1 LAARNSSHIEGYDLL
16 ERTQMKAIRIGAGAG
31 FAGDRI
37 DPAVELA
44 ERGNL
49 DFLVFECLAE
59 RTIALSQ
66 MRKRIDPDGGYDPL
80 LAERMLAVLP
90 ACRRNRT
97 RVISNMGGANPRAAA
112 RRTIE
117 IARDLGLRGL
127 RIACVEGDDVLR
139 LHQAFKQF
147 DDQPLPDPEAFI
159 SANAYLGAD
168 AVAAALNRG
177 ADVVLTGRVAD
188 PSLFLGALVHSF
200 EWNLDSWDRLGQGTA
215 VGHLLEC
222 AGQLTGGYFAD
233 PGHKDVQD
241 LDRLGF
247 PLAEVNED
255 GCAVLTKLDGSGGV
269 LNLATCKEQILYEVM
284 DPASYLTPDVT
295 ADFTEVRFGE
305 DAPNRMRVFGGKGR
319 PRPRDYKVS
328 IGVDDGVLGDA
339 QISYAGPG
347 AVERAELARS
357 ILEKRLARCQARD
370 LRIDFIGM
378 NALHGIPVDGPPPYE
393 VRLRAAAR
401 FSNNAEANCLSRE
414 VESLYLN
421 GPAGGAGVTFSMR
434 ENIAIAPALIDRA
447 CVSPT
452 IVVEEA

>member
-1 LAARNSSHIEGYDLL
+1 
-16 ERTQMKAIRIGAGAG
+16 MKTIRIGVGAG

-44 ERGNL
+44 ELGKL

-66 MRKRIDPDGGYDPL
+66 MRKRLDPDGGYDPL
-80 LAERMLAVLP
+80 LAERMRAVLP

-112 RRTIE
+112 RQTVE

-127 RIACVEGDDVLR
+127 RIACVEGDNVLH
-139 LHQAFKQF
+139 LNYAFKLF
-147 DDQPLPDPEAFI
+147 DDQPLPDPAAYI

-168 AVAAALNRG
+168 AVATALGRG

-188 PSLFLGALVHSF
+188 PSLFLGALVHAF
-200 EWNLDSWDRLGQGTA
+200 EWNLDSWDRLGRGTA
-215 VGHLLEC
+215 LGHLLEC

-247 PLAEVNED
+247 PLAEVNDD
-255 GCAVLTKLDGSGGV
+255 GSAVLTKLDGSGGV
-269 LNLATCKEQILYEVM
+269 LNLLTCREQILYEVM
-284 DPASYLTPDVT
+284 DPASYVTPDVT
-295 ADFTEVRFGE
+295 ADFTGIRFE
-305 DAPNRMRVFGGKGR
+305 EEAPNRMRVFGGRGK

-347 AVERAELARS
+347 ALERAKLARE
-357 ILEKRLARCQARD
+357 ILEKRLARGPARD
-370 LRIDFIGM
+370 LRIDFIGLSAM
-378 NALHGIPVDGPPPYE
+378 HGVPVSWPPPYE

-401 FSNNAEANCLSRE
+401 FNNNAEANCLARE

-434 ENIAIAPALIDRA
+434 ENIAIAPALIGREHVNPA
-447 CVSPT
+447 IS
-452 IVVEEA
+452 IEEA